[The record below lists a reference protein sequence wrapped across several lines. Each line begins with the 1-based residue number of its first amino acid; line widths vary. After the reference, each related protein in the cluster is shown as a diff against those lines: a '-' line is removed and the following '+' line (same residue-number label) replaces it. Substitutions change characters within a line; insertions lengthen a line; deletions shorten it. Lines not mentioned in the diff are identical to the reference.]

1 MDIQVQPTSLPL
13 VASLPA
19 RWHAV
24 SPGSGRP
31 WPVPAEAA
39 NAVTAPPRV
48 LLVCGVAREGL
59 AAEADIAR
67 TLRLVDLA
75 LGVFDAAGV
84 GCEVLDLSRL
94 TADGSRRI
102 RPCAGCLAEATP
114 LCRRYGECCPDQ
126 ARVQPEDALAE
137 DQAGGAAADGVL
149 ILLPAHWRR
158 TSAVLQMMI
167 DRGMGPACHGVLR
180 QEAEEAGGWGVA
192 APGRA
197 YGLVVHGDLPRSLQV
212 RRALC
217 DRLDWIGLIDACE
230 QARLEHFLGFDEPAC
245 PGMPADGEAAL
256 EGETRAA
263 AGALVQAMARIRAGR
278 LDRAGPLLA
287 RAWPR

>member
-1 MDIQVQPTSLPL
+1 V
-13 VASLPA
+13 
-19 RWHAV
+19 
-24 SPGSGRP
+24 PG
-31 WPVPAEAA
+31 E
-39 NAVTAPPRV
+39 PRV

-67 TLRLVDLA
+67 TLRLVGLA
-75 LGVFDAAGV
+75 RGVFDAAGV
-84 GCEVLDLSRL
+84 ESEVLDLSRL

-102 RPCAGCLAEATP
+102 RPCEGCFPEATP
-114 LCRRYGECCPDQ
+114 LCRRPGGCCPNQ
-126 ARVQPEDALAE
+126 ALDQPEA
-137 DQAGGAAADGVL
+137 QASEAAADGVL

-167 DRGMGPACHGVLR
+167 DRGMGPAGSGVPD
-180 QEAEEAGGWGVA
+180 EADDADEEAGGWGVA
-192 APGRA
+192 GPGRA

-217 DRLDWIGLIDACE
+217 DRLDWLGLIDACE

-245 PGMPADGEAAL
+245 TGMPPEGEAAL

-263 AGALVQAMARIRAGR
+263 AAALVQAMAKIRAGR
-278 LDRAGPLLA
+278 LHRSGPLLA

>member
-1 MDIQVQPTSLPL
+1 
-13 VASLPA
+13 
-19 RWHAV
+19 
-24 SPGSGRP
+24 
-31 WPVPAEAA
+31 VPEQ
-39 NAVTAPPRV
+39 PRV

-75 LGVFDAAGV
+75 LAVFDEAGV
-84 GCEVLDLSRL
+84 ESEVLDLSRL

-102 RPCAGCLAEATP
+102 RPCEGCLPEATP
-114 LCRRYGECCPDQ
+114 LCRRSGGCCPNQ
-126 ARVQPEDALAE
+126 ALDPPEV
-137 DQAGGAAADGVL
+137 QAGGAAAEGVL

-167 DRGMGPACHGVLR
+167 DRGMGSPLSGVPR
-180 QEAEEAGGWGVA
+180 DADEEAGGWGVA
-192 APGRA
+192 GPSRA
-197 YGLVVHGDLPRSLQV
+197 YGLVVHGDLPRSLLV

-245 PGMPADGEAAL
+245 AGMPPEGEAAL

-263 AGALVQAMARIRAGR
+263 AAALVQAVTKIRAGR
-278 LDRAGPLLA
+278 LDLGGPLLA